1 MSLDGWMD
9 GENSIYKVILFSLK
23 NEGNAVLCENV
34 DVCWRN
40 YKWNKSV
47 TKRQKQHNYTY
58 ELQYKVTTPTEVEWW
73 LPGAWG
79 LFSVYTIQLCK
90 IKSILEICICMLI
103 VNNTVLVTQSWADPM
118 NFATSWTV
126 ARQAPLSM
134 EYRGGWHFHPP
145 GDHPSPGIEP
155 RSPALLVGSL
165 MSELLGKP
173 NDTSLY
179 T

>member
-1 MSLDGWMD
+1 MD
-9 GENSIYKVILFSLK
+9 GLRKQSIYKGILFTLK

-34 DVCWRN
+34 DVSWRN

-58 ELQYKVTTPTEVEWW
+58 ELHYKVTTPTEVEWW

-79 LFSVYTIQLCK
+79 LCSAYTIQLYK
-90 IKSILEICICMLI
+90 IKSILEICISMLI
-103 VNNTVLVTQSWADPM
+103 VNNTVLVTQEWADPM
-118 NFATSWTV
+118 NFVTSWTV

-134 EYRGGWHFHPP
+134 EYRSGWHFPPP
-145 GDHPSPGIEP
+145 GDLPSPGIEP
-155 RSPALLVGSL
+155 RSPALLMGSL
-165 MSELLGKP
+165 LSELLGKT